1 MSYEL
6 FIGLRYLK
14 AKRKQSFISVI
25 SLISVL
31 GIMVGVTALI
41 IVLSV
46 MSGFEEELKEKILG
60 VNANIVV
67 TSFGGGMGDYQAV
80 AEVVRG
86 IDGVVGST
94 PFTYSQAMISSSS
107 GVTGA
112 IIRGV
117 DTDTIDTVSVLTE
130 KMREGAIDGIN
141 IPFSKTSGAGAE
153 DGKGDK
159 GPEVPGIVIGRELA
173 RTIGARVGD
182 RVNVI
187 SPMGTMTPAG
197 QVPRMA
203 AFHVAGIFEFGM
215 FEFDS
220 SLAFLSISNAQ
231 SFFRLGD
238 TVTGVEVKVR
248 DIYKAPEIADDIME
262 ELKGAYWTR
271 TWMEMNRNLFS
282 ALKLEKVAMF
292 IILALIILVA
302 ALNIISTL
310 IMVVMEKNKDIAILK
325 SLGATSASIMKIFM
339 IEGLIIGVTGT
350 ALGTAAGLAAALNLE
365 AIVGL
370 IEKIFHFQVL
380 PPSVYYIDKLPS
392 KVDPEVVIAIVLM
405 SITIS
410 FLATIYPSWQ
420 ASRFDP
426 VEGLRYE

>member
-14 AKRKQSFISVI
+14 AKRKQTFISVI
-25 SLISVL
+25 TFISIL
-31 GIMVGVTALI
+31 GITVGVTALI

-67 TSFGGGMGDYQAV
+67 TSFSGPMRDYGRV
-80 AEVVRG
+80 AEEVRAVG
-86 IDGVVGST
+86 GVTGAS
-94 PFTYSQAMISSSS
+94 PFTYNQAMISGAG
-107 GVTGA
+107 GVIGA
-112 IIRGV
+112 VIRGV
-117 DTDTIDTVSVLTE
+117 ETSTIGTVSVLPD
-130 KMREGAIDGIN
+130 KIREG
-141 IPFSKTSGAGAE
+141 SLAGLDVSFEARAE
-153 DGKGDK
+153 GGRRL
-159 GPEVPGIVIGRELA
+159 PGIIIGKELA
-173 RTIGARVGD
+173 RTIGAGVGD
-182 RVNVI
+182 RISVI
-187 SPMGTMTPAG
+187 SPMGTSTPAG
-197 QVPRMA
+197 QAPRMA
-203 AFHVAGIFEFGM
+203 AFEVAGVFAFGM
-215 FEFDS
+215 FEYDS
-220 SLAFLSISNAQ
+220 NLAFVSLANAQ
-231 SFFRLGD
+231 RFFRLGD

-248 DIYKAPEIADDIME
+248 DIYDAPAIADDIMGA
-262 ELKGAYWTR
+262 LKGSYWTR

-325 SLGATSASIMKIFM
+325 SLGAPSASIMKIFM
-339 IEGLIIGVTGT
+339 VEGLIIGTVGT
-350 ALGTAAGLAAALNLE
+350 ALGT
-365 AIVGL
+365 IVGL
-370 IEKIFHFQVL
+370 AGALNIEPMVGLVEDIFNFKVL

-392 KVDPEVVIAIVLM
+392 KVEPTTVVLVVLL

-410 FLATIYPSWQ
+410 FLATLYPSWQ

>member
-14 AKRKQSFISVI
+14 AKRKQTFISVI
-25 SLISVL
+25 TFISIL

-67 TSFGGGMGDYQAV
+67 TSFAGGMRDYGYV
-80 AEVVRG
+80 AEEVKKV
-86 IDGVVGST
+86 DGVTGST
-94 PFTYSQAMISSSS
+94 AFTYSQAMISAPG
-107 GVTGA
+107 GVIGA
-112 IIRGV
+112 VIRGV
-117 DTDTIDTVSVLTE
+117 DTSTIGSVSV
-130 KMREGAIDGIN
+130 
-141 IPFSKTSGAGAE
+141 IPERMKKGSLE
-153 DGKGDK
+153 DLNVPFGG
-159 GPEVPGIVIGRELA
+159 GGSEERLPGIAIGKELA
-173 RTIGARVGD
+173 RTIGAKVGD

-203 AFHVAGIFEFGM
+203 AFEVSGIFELGM

-220 SLAFLSISNAQ
+220 NLAFISLENAQ
-231 SFFRLGD
+231 KFFRLGD
-238 TVTGVEVKVR
+238 TVTGVEVKVA
-248 DIYKAPEIADDIME
+248 DIYDAPEIADLIMTT
-262 ELKGAYWTR
+262 LKGSYWTR

-292 IILALIILVA
+292 IILTLIILVA

-325 SLGATSASIMKIFM
+325 SLGATSRSVMKIFM
-339 IEGLIIGVTGT
+339 IEGIIIGLAGT

-365 AIVGL
+365 KIVGF
-370 IEKIFHFQVL
+370 IEELFNFKVL

-392 KVDPEVVIAIVLM
+392 KVEPTVVLAVVVL
-405 SITIS
+405 SISIS
-410 FLATIYPSWQ
+410 FLATLYPSWQ